1 MKLYVDQGSFQANGE
16 FMSLKGFSVTKD
28 ETYLAI
34 EKLLTDTLEN
44 AGYEILRFNEIDLKG
59 YPEPVVMDVLQMLLL
74 EEKVVRCSEEWLT
87 MKHYM
92 DEAKEKIEAFFA
104 ENDLLTFI
112 QVRDMFGTSRK
123 CAKVIV
129 EYMDSIKVTKKLGAE
144 TERVAAK

>member
-1 MKLYVDQGSFQANGE
+1 
-16 FMSLKGFSVTKD
+16 
-28 ETYLAI
+28 
-34 EKLLTDTLEN
+34 
-44 AGYEILRFNEIDLKG
+44 
-59 YPEPVVMDVLQMLLL
+59 MDVLQMLLL